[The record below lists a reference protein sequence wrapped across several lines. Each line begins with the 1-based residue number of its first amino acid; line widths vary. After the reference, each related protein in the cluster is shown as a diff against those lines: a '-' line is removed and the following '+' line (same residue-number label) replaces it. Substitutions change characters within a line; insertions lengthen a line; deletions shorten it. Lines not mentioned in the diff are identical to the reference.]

1 MLIPPQH
8 NAGEAHGFSMG
19 PVPVQGMGQGMGQA
33 HMFVQGFRIGDQP
46 GSVAGSVPG
55 MPPANSGANVLF
67 VPSQGH
73 GGNPQSH
80 GQPTAMLMRMI
91 GPPGMDSRTH
101 LSDGDQNPD
110 KLFESPVF
118 KKMVSLIEEN
128 AQLKAQLKV
137 QAIESETRARIQ
149 ELESALRSRDG
160 RVGQTD
166 KPLEEK
172 HDHLRM
178 QQAELENM
186 RQKLESQRRD
196 LERQREELHRQA
208 HEVKNVQVI
217 ELKRDLEGTKSD
229 QKNHQIEVRVLD
241 KADMPKDVAVV
252 QNQKKAAVDEMSLRL
267 AKTEAA
273 LKEALRAKEVM
284 STQLNELEHRSRL
297 LEKMLS
303 SLGVVVE
310 EEEQRIGDSKANEEA
325 REKAEQEKK
334 KTEAAAREAKE
345 RAIAKEREERE
356 ERRKAEAKRK
366 EESRKK
372 EETRE
377 KEESKDDSSQQ
388 DRKEE

>member
-19 PVPVQGMGQGMGQA
+19 PVPVQGMGQA
-33 HMFVQGFRIGDQP
+33 HVFVQGFRIGDQP
-46 GSVAGSVPG
+46 GNVAGSVPG
-55 MPPANSGANVLF
+55 MPPANPGANVLF
-67 VPSQGH
+67 VPLQGH
-73 GGNPQSH
+73 GGNPQPH
-80 GQPTAMLMRMI
+80 GQPTAMIMRMI

-160 RVGQTD
+160 RGGQAD

-217 ELKRDLEGTKSD
+217 ELKRDLEGAKSD

-241 KADMPKDVAVV
+241 KADIAKDIAIV
-252 QNQKKAAVDEMSLRL
+252 QNKHKDAFDEASNKL
-267 AKTEAA
+267 AKSEAA
-273 LKEALRAKEVM
+273 LKEALRAKDTM

-297 LEKMLS
+297 LEAK
-303 SLGVVVE
+303 LGE
-310 EEEQRIGDSKANEEA
+310 LTKRDSREADKHAAEA

-334 KTEAAAREAKE
+334 KAEVAAREAKE
-345 RAIAKEREERE
+345 KAIAKEREEREERE

-372 EETRE
+372 EESRE
-377 KEESKDDSSQQ
+377 KEESKDDSNQQ